1 MRTSN
6 TWKGEG
12 KEIYRDFLTL
22 DSHSVDRDSGQGVCD
37 RGRRMWMYTFS
48 DLVLLLLAFFVMLY
62 AMGTPDGGGFRAL
75 VEGFSTRPQPLVQR
89 EVAATSPDFSVDA
102 TNISFGQNVAY
113 LRALIHQSRQV
124 DPDLNNVV
132 ISMSDDR
139 LILSLPGDVLFKKAG
154 ARVRSDGLAV
164 VAGVANLLS
173 YLDNQVAVAAR
184 SDADL
189 RGREAWALSLAR
201 ARAVARVLR
210 SSGYVEPV
218 RLMGYG
224 ASRPVVGVAADQVQP
239 VDVMILPERSM

>member
-6 TWKGEG
+6 VRKGEG
-12 KEIYRDFLTL
+12 KEIHQDFLGL
-22 DSHSVDRDSGQGVCD
+22 EVNPVCRDAGQGMHD
-37 RGRRMWMYTFS
+37 RSRCMWLYTFS

-75 VEGFSTRPQPLVQR
+75 AEGLSTRPQPLVQR

-102 TNISFGQNVAY
+102 TDISFGQNVTY

-139 LILSLPGDVLFKKAG
+139 LVLSLPGDVLFKKAG
-154 ARVRSDGLAV
+154 SRVRSDGLVV

-173 YLDNQVAVAAR
+173 YLDNQVVVAAR
-184 SDADL
+184 SDANL
-189 RGREAWALSLAR
+189 RDREAWALSLAR
-201 ARAVARVLR
+201 ARAVARALR
-210 SSGYVEPV
+210 SSGYMGQA
-218 RLMGYG
+218 RLIGYG
-224 ASRPVVGVAADQVQP
+224 ASRPVAGVVADQVQP